1 MEHQNELMFW
11 NRVFQTNDDNG
22 KVKLKLLPKIIKPLL
37 CLSHGNA
44 DLERGFSIN
53 KRLITSDRSSL
64 SEMSINGLRTVE
76 DVICR
81 CCGVMN
87 VKVTSAM
94 LKAARNAASMHR
106 QRLEAEKQKLEK
118 DAES

>member
-1 MEHQNELMFW
+1 VYMVMDIADDWHISSDGTPKRIDEFW
-11 NRVFQTNDDNG
+11 NRIFQTKDDNG
-22 KVKLKLLPKIIKPLL
+22 KHKLKLLPKIIKPLL

-44 DLERGFSIN
+44 DPEREFSIN

-81 CCGVMN
+81 CGG
-87 VKVTSAM
+87 
-94 LKAARNAASMHR
+94 
-106 QRLEAEKQKLEK
+106 
-118 DAES
+118 